1 MAEQNPKVEEL
12 AAILFING
20 SPGMDWYRVV
30 DHIKDNWRKM
40 ARAAIQ
46 WHEPMIAEAALS
58 HLRSAAVDLY
68 DEHKPKIAQDYARR
82 IITAIV
88 EK

>member
-1 MAEQNPKVEEL
+1 MAEHNPKVEEL

-46 WHEPMIAEAALS
+46 WHEPMIAEA
-58 HLRSAAVDLY
+58 HFQGQ
-68 DEHKPKIAQDYARR
+68 IAGEEVIGNGPAQEYARR